1 MTIQKNFSSQVWS
14 ILSLDFGSSF
24 FTDFGISILLFSCA
38 LIFSFPLTLAV
49 DQAISAGQRLE
60 LFMVFNFLAA
70 KLGGGLWQDLRSP
83 ARAQQQH
90 ADGFPSTCLV
100 SAGRGR
106 ISAVPHH
113 GLTWLCSGAS
123 PARPLQTTR
132 AVQWSRPGPA
142 SVQLPIQRLE
152 ARVFPGFI
160 SKYDVTEACSAVLN
174 GLTKHQYSKLARG
187 LVLPGL
193 TEAAKVPTGN
203 HCHSLWNSSPAKPW
217 HNAVAKVLWKR

>member
-90 ADGFPSTCLV
+90 AVGW
-100 SAGRGR
+100 
-106 ISAVPHH
+106 
-113 GLTWLCSGAS
+113 WL
-123 PARPLQTTR
+123 PLYLPGVCWQGQNFSCTTPR
-132 AVQWSRPGPA
+132 ADLAVQRSEPSSAPPDHTRCAVEQALAQPVSSYPFKGWKQEFFLGSFLNMMSPRH
-142 SVQLPIQRLE
+142 VQL
-152 ARVFPGFI
+152 
-160 SKYDVTEACSAVLN
+160 S
-174 GLTKHQYSKLARG
+174 
-187 LVLPGL
+187 
-193 TEAAKVPTGN
+193 
-203 HCHSLWNSSPAKPW
+203 
-217 HNAVAKVLWKR
+217 

>member
-132 AVQWSRPGPA
+132 AVQWSRAWPSQCP
-142 SVQLPIQRLE
+142 VTH
-152 ARVFPGFI
+152 
-160 SKYDVTEACSAVLN
+160 SKA
-174 GLTKHQYSKLARG
+174 GSKSFSW
-187 LVLPGL
+187 V
-193 TEAAKVPTGN
+193 
-203 HCHSLWNSSPAKPW
+203 HF
-217 HNAVAKVLWKR
+217 